1 MDKTNKPKI
10 DFSDISTVEEKLVER
25 HVIFQGKVLRLEK
38 DDVSLPDG
46 RPAIREVIRHN
57 GAVAVVP
64 VDDKGRVIC
73 VRQFRYPYRE
83 ILLEIPAGK
92 LEKGENDHEAA
103 ARREL
108 REETGAIP
116 GKMTYLG
123 RFYSS
128 AAILDEIIHVY
139 LAEDLTFGD
148 TDPDD
153 DEYLD
158 VTAIP
163 MDELCDM
170 IAAGEVPDGKTQAS
184 VMKAAYILNKRKETK

>member
-1 MDKTNKPKI
+1 MDRNKI
-10 DFSDISTVEEKLVER
+10 DFSDISTVEEKLVKR
-25 HVIFQGKVLRLEK
+25 QVIFEGKVLRLEK
-38 DDVSLPDG
+38 DDITLPDG
-46 RPAIREVIRHN
+46 RPAIREVIRHH

-64 VDDKGRVIC
+64 IDGNGRVIC

-92 LEKGENDHEAA
+92 LEPGEDDHEAA

-123 RFYSS
+123 KFYSS

-139 LAEDLTFGD
+139 LAEDLSWGD

-153 DEYLD
+153 DEFLD

-163 MDELCDM
+163 MDELCNM
-170 IAAGEVPDGKTQAS
+170 IARGEVPDGKTQAS
-184 VMKAAYILNKRKETK
+184 VMKAAYILNNRK

>member
-1 MDKTNKPKI
+1 MNNKKI
-10 DFSDISTVEEKLVER
+10 DFSDISTVEEKLVNR
-25 HVIFQGKVLRLEK
+25 QVIFEGKVLRLEK
-38 DDVSLPDG
+38 DDITLPDG

-64 VDDKGRVIC
+64 VDEQGRVLC

-92 LEKGENDHEAA
+92 LEKGEGDPEAA

-108 REETGAIP
+108 REETGARA

-139 LAEDLTFGD
+139 LAEDLTVGE

-153 DEYLD
+153 DEYIE

-163 MDELCDM
+163 LDELCDM
-170 IAAGEVPDGKTQAS
+170 IARGEVPDGKTQAA
-184 VMKAAYILNKRKETK
+184 VMKAAYILNKRVR